1 MSNPVVMRARV
12 AKRALGVPVALATLI
27 VLPAA
32 TAAQTGGVEPGQPSV
47 SPPAAPGGGTA
58 GGTGGVGSGQRPPKA
73 KAKPKPKPKP
83 PLGPRIVS
91 LAISPG
97 VAYSDG
103 PRSRVSFVVSGG
115 LRPVRVT
122 VLVVQRG
129 TTNPAVRLE
138 LGAQPQGRLVSV
150 RWSPGSLRRGSYV
163 VRLLA
168 RDRRGARSRV
178 GRTSAARSL
187 TVHDARFPV
196 AGAHSYGDA
205 SNRYGA
211 PRSGHTH
218 AGQDI
223 LADEG
228 TPLVAVRGGTVVSTG
243 SGGAAGNYITLHGN
257 GTGRNYFYAHLRPG
271 TTLVSEGQHV
281 LTGQMIGQVGHTGD
295 AVGSHLHFEIWE
307 GAWWAGGHTIDPLPD
322 LLRWD
327 AWS

>member
-1 MSNPVVMRARV
+1 MRALIG
-12 AKRALGVPVALATLI
+12 KRALAVPAALATLI

-32 TAAQTGGVEPGQPSV
+32 AGAQTGGVGPDQPSTTPTT
-47 SPPAAPGGGTA
+47 SPGGA
-58 GGTGGVGSGQRPPKA
+58 TGGVRYGQPGPRP
-73 KAKPKPKPKP
+73 KPKPKPKP
-83 PLGPRIVS
+83 PRGPRIVS
-91 LAISPG
+91 LSISPG

-103 PRSRVSFVVSGG
+103 PRARVHFVVRGG
-115 LRPVRVT
+115 VRPVRVT

-129 TTNPAVRLE
+129 TTNPAVRLD
-138 LGAQPQGRLVSV
+138 LGTQPQGRVVTV

-187 TVHDARFPV
+187 TVHDARFPI
-196 AGAHSYGDA
+196 AGPHSYGDA
-205 SNRYGA
+205 SDRYGA

-218 AGQDI
+218 AGQDV

-228 TPLVAVRGGTVVSTG
+228 TPLVAVRGGTIVSTG
-243 SGGAAGNYITLHGN
+243 SGGAAGDYVTLHGN
-257 GTGRNYFYAHLRPG
+257 GTGRDYFYAHLRPG

-281 LTGQMIGQVGHTGD
+281 YTGQMIGQVGHTGD

>member
-1 MSNPVVMRARV
+1 MSNPLCMPARFAWRAV
-12 AKRALGVPVALATLI
+12 AVPVALAMLTG
-27 VLPAA
+27 VPAA
-32 TAAQTGGVEPGQPSV
+32 AGAQTGGVGPDQPSTTPTA
-47 SPPAAPGGGTA
+47 PPGGAPGG
-58 GGTGGVGSGQRPPKA
+58 VGYGQRPP
-73 KAKPKPKPKP
+73 KPKPKPKP
-83 PLGPRIVS
+83 RPPRGPRIES
-91 LAISPG
+91 LAVSPG

-103 PRSRVSFVVSGG
+103 PRGRVRFVVRGG
-115 LRPVRVT
+115 VAPVRVT
-122 VLVVQRG
+122 VLVVRRG
-129 TTNPAVRLE
+129 TTEPAVHLE
-138 LGAQPQGRLVSV
+138 LGTQPRGHVV
-150 RWSPGSLRRGSYV
+150 TVGWSPGALRGGSYV

-168 RDRRGARSRV
+168 RDRRGNRSRV
-178 GRTSAARSL
+178 GRTSAAASL

-196 AGAHSYGDA
+196 AGPHSFGDE

-228 TPLVAVRGGTVVSTG
+228 TPLVAVRGGRIVSTG
-243 SGGAAGNYITLHGN
+243 SGGAAGDYVTLHGN
-257 GTGRNYFYAHLRPG
+257 GTGRDYFYAHLRPG
-271 TTLVSEGQHV
+271 TTLVREGDRV

-307 GAWWAGGHTIDPLPD
+307 GGWWAGGHTIDPLPD